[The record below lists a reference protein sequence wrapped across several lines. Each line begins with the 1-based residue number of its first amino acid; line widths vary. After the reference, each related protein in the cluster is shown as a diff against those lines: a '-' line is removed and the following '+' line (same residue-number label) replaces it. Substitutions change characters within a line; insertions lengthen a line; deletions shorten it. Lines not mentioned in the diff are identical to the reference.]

1 MARKQHAEQHQPDFD
16 RCCKFTWTECFE
28 MGMHRHH
35 PPMICISA
43 RQCPAASLYHTSQCY
58 DQECTWVGHGFIG
71 GGATMYRTW
80 YTIINDV
87 HHRTIVTS
95 SMHGGVAPRSSS
107 SSSDIIWHHW
117 LSIGTLSVVYTLYT
131 NVTRVRKQLLHYS
144 TYCIIQDE
152 ATYYYAP
159 TAISKKNDQIEN
171 TMQST
176 LKINLMPAQNVTI
189 N

>member
-43 RQCPAASLYHTSQCY
+43 RQCPAASLYHTNQCY

-71 GGATMYRTW
+71 GGATMHRTW

-95 SMHGGVAPRSSS
+95 SIHGASPQDRHHHHLISYGIIGYPYERSR
-107 SSSDIIWHHW
+107 
-117 LSIGTLSVVYTLYT
+117 LSIHSTLMSLGYGS
-131 NVTRVRKQLLHYS
+131 N
-144 TYCIIQDE
+144 YCIIQHI
-152 ATYYYAP
+152 ALFKMKQHTIMHQQQFLKRM
-159 TAISKKNDQIEN
+159 TK
-171 TMQST
+171 
-176 LKINLMPAQNVTI
+176 LKIRCNQHWRLILCRLKM
-189 N
+189 